1 MNREQ
6 AIKKL
11 EEAQEG
17 MPGPY
22 GQAIRMALKD
32 MRTMQKI
39 EDSLKDTDTDTGCEG
54 GACRIRF
61 MEDDG
66 R

>member
-1 MNREQ
+1 MTREE
-6 AIKKL
+6 AIRRL

-39 EDSLKDTDTDTGCEG
+39 EDSLRDTECED
-54 GACRIRF
+54 GACPIHF

>member
-6 AIKKL
+6 AIRKL

-39 EDSLKDTDTDTGCEG
+39 EDSLRDTDTGCEG

>member
-1 MNREQ
+1 MNREK
-6 AIKKL
+6 AIEKL

-39 EDSLKDTDTDTGCEG
+39 EDS
-54 GACRIRF
+54 F
-61 MEDDG
+61 P
-66 R
+66 